1 MIAQR
6 PRPETAAIAVIPA
19 EHHHAEALRTL
30 SLSTYHTSA
39 EDAELWYK
47 PEEYISRMEFFPEGQ
62 FIAMHLPTQQI
73 VGYTSGMRFHYDP
86 SVSFHEDWD
95 STTGYG

>member
-6 PRPETAAIAVIPA
+6 LKPETAALAVIPA
-19 EHHHAEALRTL
+19 EPTHADALRAL
-30 SLSTYHTSA
+30 SLSTYHASA
-39 EDAELWYK
+39 EDAVAWFK
-47 PEEYISRMEFFPEGQ
+47 PDEYLSRMQFFPEGQ
-62 FIAMHLPTQQI
+62 FVAVHLPTQQL